1 MNLLTR
7 LRLGEGLSAGERA
20 LAEVLLADLD
30 AFLADGTK
38 QLAARAHVFAAL
50 RARRALRA
58 LLRRGL

>member
-38 QLAARAHVFAAL
+38 QLAAR
-50 RARRALRA
+50 
-58 LLRRGL
+58 